1 MRSLSSEKVESQKE
15 WKPLPIIKNRLLVQA
30 AFCLIR
36 GNGRRFSYR
45 QSTCDQTVTTVGQAS
60 RSLVRSL

>member
-30 AFCLIR
+30 AFCLIHVNR
-36 GNGRRFSYR
+36 QKLSYR

-60 RSLVRSL
+60 NSLVRSL